1 MSRTVY
7 SVSAFS
13 REVRN
18 LLESRYSEIWLE
30 GEISNLATP
39 TSGHAYFSL
48 KDANAQVRCAFF
60 KNRRLRNPLAL
71 QNGLAVIVH
80 AQVSLYESRGDFQLI
95 VNQMEAAGEGELRR
109 RFEAL
114 KRQLDDEGLFDPDL
128 KQVIPQYP
136 ANIAL
141 VTSQTGA
148 ALRDM
153 LTTLHHQYPVVGL
166 RLYPAIVQGSTAPAS
181 LVKALQLVQRDDHCD
196 VVVMGRGGG
205 TLEDLWAFNDEEV
218 VRAIHQCRL
227 PIITGIGHQ
236 TDLTL
241 SDLAADQ
248 YAATP
253 TAAAAA
259 AAPDAKQLGKRLLAI
274 RQRIY
279 RCGLRALERCA
290 QRHDSLSAR
299 VRHPAL
305 VIKQHTQRLD
315 ALHSRLSAA
324 AFTHQRNLKFSLFS
338 SAHRLGACSPLTVIE
353 HARIECNALTRQLRY
368 LGFQL
373 TQKHRNHLQ
382 SLANQLTT
390 LSPRETVARGY
401 AIVRDP
407 VTGTVVTDVSQLH
420 QGARVRAEISR
431 GWFEATVSQLEPA
444 STPESSTE

>member
-1 MSRTVY
+1 
-7 SVSAFS
+7 
-13 REVRN
+13 
-18 LLESRYSEIWLE
+18 
-30 GEISNLATP
+30 
-39 TSGHAYFSL
+39 
-48 KDANAQVRCAFF
+48 
-60 KNRRLRNPLAL
+60 
-71 QNGLAVIVH
+71 
-80 AQVSLYESRGDFQLI
+80 
-95 VNQMEAAGEGELRR
+95 
-109 RFEAL
+109 
-114 KRQLDDEGLFDPDL
+114 
-128 KQVIPQYP
+128 
-136 ANIAL
+136 
-141 VTSQTGA
+141 
-148 ALRDM
+148 M

-181 LVKALQLVQRDDHCD
+181 LVNALQLVQRDDHCD

-205 TLEDLWAFNDEEV
+205 TLEDLWAFNDESV
-218 VRAIHQCRL
+218 VRAIHQCRV

-241 SDLAADQ
+241 SDLVADQ

-259 AAPDAKQLGKRLLAI
+259 AAPDAEQLGQLLLAI

-299 VRHPAL
+299 VRHPAT

-315 ALHSRLSAA
+315 TLHSRLSAA
-324 AFTHQRNLKFSLFS
+324 VLTHQRNLQFSLVS
-338 SAHRLGACSPLTVIE
+338 NAHRLQTCSPLTFIE
-353 HARIECNALTRQLRY
+353 HTRIECNALNRQLRY

-382 SLANQLTT
+382 SLTNQLTT

-420 QGARVRAEISR
+420 RGGRVRAEISR
-431 GWFEATVSQLEPA
+431 GWFEATVSQFESD

>member
-1 MSRTVY
+1 MSRTIY
-7 SVSAFS
+7 SVSTFS

-18 LLESRYSEIWLE
+18 LLESHYSEVWLE

-39 TSGHAYFSL
+39 ASGHAYFSL

-60 KNRRLRNPLAL
+60 KNRLLRNRLTL
-71 QNGLAVIVH
+71 QNGLAVVVH

-95 VNQMEAAGEGELRR
+95 INQIETAGEGELRR

-114 KRQLDDEGLFDPDL
+114 KRQLDDEGLFDSKL
-128 KQVIPQYP
+128 KKPIPKYP

-141 VTSQTGA
+141 VTSETGA

-153 LTTLHHQYPVVGL
+153 LTTLRHQYPLVGL

-181 LVKALQLVQRDDHCD
+181 LVKALRLVQRDDHCD
-196 VVVMGRGGG
+196 VVVIGRGGG
-205 TLEDLWAFNDEEV
+205 TLEDLWAFNDESV
-218 VRAIHQCRL
+218 VRAIRQCRL
-227 PIITGIGHQ
+227 PTITGIGHQ

-259 AAPDAKQLGKRLLAI
+259 AAPNGEQLAQLLIAI

-279 RCGLRALERCA
+279 RCGLRSLEYCA

-299 VRHPAL
+299 VRHPSL

-324 AFTHQRNLKFSLFS
+324 ILTHQRNLKFSLFS
-338 SAHRLGACSPLTVIE
+338 SIHRLETCSPLICIE
-353 HARIECNALTRQLRY
+353 HTQIKCNALNRQLRY

-373 TQKHRNHLQ
+373 TQKPRNQLQ

-407 VTGTVVTDVSQLH
+407 VTGNVVTDASQLH
-420 QGARVRAEISR
+420 RGARVQTEISR
-431 GWFEATVSQLEPA
+431 GWFEATVTKLQSA
-444 STPESSTE
+444 STSDSSTE

>member
-1 MSRTVY
+1 MSRTIY

-18 LLESRYSEIWLE
+18 LLESHYSEVWLE

-39 TSGHAYFSL
+39 ASGHAYFSL

-60 KNRRLRNPLAL
+60 KNRLLRNRLTL
-71 QNGLAVIVH
+71 QNGLAVVVH

-95 VNQMEAAGEGELRR
+95 INQIETAGEGELRR

-114 KRQLDDEGLFDPDL
+114 KRQLDGEGLFDSKL
-128 KQVIPQYP
+128 KKPIPKYP

-141 VTSQTGA
+141 VTSETGA

-153 LTTLHHQYPVVGL
+153 LTTLRHQCPVVGL
-166 RLYPAIVQGSTAPAS
+166 RLYPAIVQGNTAPAS
-181 LVKALQLVQRDDHCD
+181 LVKALRLVQRDDHCD
-196 VVVMGRGGG
+196 VIVMGRGGG
-205 TLEDLWAFNDEEV
+205 TLEDLWAFNDESV
-218 VRAIHQCRL
+218 VRAIRQCRL
-227 PIITGIGHQ
+227 PTITGIGHQ

-259 AAPDAKQLGKRLLAI
+259 AAPNGEQLAQLLIAI

-279 RCGLRALERCA
+279 RCGLRSLEYCA

-299 VRHPAL
+299 VRHPSLA
-305 VIKQHTQRLD
+305 IKQHTQRLD

-324 AFTHQRNLKFSLFS
+324 IVTHQRNLQFSLS
-338 SAHRLGACSPLTVIE
+338 SSMHRLETCSPLICIE
-353 HARIECNALTRQLRY
+353 NTQIKCHALHRQLRY
-368 LGFQL
+368 LGLQL
-373 TQKHRNHLQ
+373 TQKHRNQLQ

-407 VTGTVVTDVSQLH
+407 VTGTVVTDASQLH
-420 QGARVRAEISR
+420 RRARVQAELSR
-431 GWFEATVSQLEPA
+431 GWFEATVTELQSA
-444 STPESSTE
+444 GTPDSSTE

>member
-1 MSRTVY
+1 MSRTIY
-7 SVSAFS
+7 SVSTFS

-18 LLESRYSEIWLE
+18 LLESHYSEVWLE

-39 TSGHAYFSL
+39 ASGHAYFSL

-60 KNRRLRNPLAL
+60 KNRLLRNRLTL
-71 QNGLAVIVH
+71 QNGLAVVVH

-95 VNQMEAAGEGELRR
+95 INQIETAGEGELRR

-114 KRQLDDEGLFDPDL
+114 KRQLDDEGLFDSKL
-128 KQVIPQYP
+128 KKPIPKYP

-141 VTSQTGA
+141 VTSETGA

-153 LTTLHHQYPVVGL
+153 LTTLRHQYPLVGL

-181 LVKALQLVQRDDHCD
+181 LVKALRLVQRDDHCN
-196 VVVMGRGGG
+196 VVVIGRGGG
-205 TLEDLWAFNDEEV
+205 TLEDLWAFNDESV
-218 VRAIHQCRL
+218 VRAIRQCRL
-227 PIITGIGHQ
+227 PTITGIGHQ

-259 AAPDAKQLGKRLLAI
+259 AAPNGEQLAQLLIAI

-279 RCGLRALERCA
+279 RCGLRSLEYCA

-299 VRHPAL
+299 VRHPSL

-324 AFTHQRNLKFSLFS
+324 ILTHQRNLKFSLFS
-338 SAHRLGACSPLTVIE
+338 TIHRLETCSPLICIE
-353 HARIECNALTRQLRY
+353 HTQIKCNALHRQLRY

-373 TQKHRNHLQ
+373 TQKPRNQLQ

-407 VTGTVVTDVSQLH
+407 VTGTVVTDASQLH
-420 QGARVRAEISR
+420 RGARVQTEISR
-431 GWFEATVSQLEPA
+431 GWFEATVTKLQSA
-444 STPESSTE
+444 STSDSSTE

>member
-1 MSRTVY
+1 MSRTIY

-18 LLESRYSEIWLE
+18 LLESHYSEVWLE

-39 TSGHAYFSL
+39 ASGHAYFSL

-60 KNRRLRNPLAL
+60 KNRLLRNRLNL
-71 QNGLAVIVH
+71 QNGLAVVVH

-95 VNQMEAAGEGELRR
+95 INQIETAGEGELRR

-114 KRQLDDEGLFDPDL
+114 KRQLDSEGLFDPQL
-128 KQVIPQYP
+128 KKPIPKYP

-141 VTSQTGA
+141 VTSETGA

-153 LTTLHHQYPVVGL
+153 LTTLHHQYPVAGL

-181 LVKALQLVQRDDHCD
+181 LVKALRLVQRDDHCD
-196 VVVMGRGGG
+196 VIVMGRGGG
-205 TLEDLWAFNDEEV
+205 TLEDLWAFNDESV
-218 VRAIHQCRL
+218 VRAIRQCRL
-227 PIITGIGHQ
+227 PTITGIGHQ

-259 AAPDAKQLGKRLLAI
+259 AAPNGEQLAQLLIAI

-279 RCGLRALERCA
+279 RSGLRSLEYCA

-299 VRHPAL
+299 VRHPSL

-315 ALHSRLSAA
+315 TLHSRLSAA
-324 AFTHQRNLKFSLFS
+324 IVTHQRSLKFSLFS
-338 SAHRLGACSPLTVIE
+338 TIHRLETCSPLICIE
-353 HARIECNALTRQLRY
+353 HTQIKCNALNRQLRY
-368 LGFQL
+368 LGIQL
-373 TQKHRNHLQ
+373 THKHRNHLQ

-407 VTGTVVTDVSQLH
+407 VTGTVVTDASQLH
-420 QGARVRAEISR
+420 RGARVQTEISR
-431 GWFEATVSQLEPA
+431 GWFEATVTELQSA
-444 STPESSTE
+444 GTPDSSTE

>member
-1 MSRTVY
+1 MSRTIY
-7 SVSAFS
+7 SVSTFS

-18 LLESRYSEIWLE
+18 LLESHYSEVWLE

-39 TSGHAYFSL
+39 ASGHAYFSL

-60 KNRRLRNPLAL
+60 KNRLLRNRLTL
-71 QNGLAVIVH
+71 QNGLAVVVH

-95 VNQMEAAGEGELRR
+95 INQIETAGEGELRR

-114 KRQLDDEGLFDPDL
+114 KRQLDDEGLFDSKL
-128 KQVIPQYP
+128 KKPIPKYP

-141 VTSQTGA
+141 VTSETGA

-153 LTTLHHQYPVVGL
+153 LTTLRHQYPLVGL
-166 RLYPAIVQGSTAPAS
+166 RLYPAIVQGSTAPTS
-181 LVKALQLVQRDDHCD
+181 LVKALRLVQRDDHCD
-196 VVVMGRGGG
+196 VVVIGRGGG
-205 TLEDLWAFNDEEV
+205 TLEDLWAFNDESV
-218 VRAIHQCRL
+218 VRAIRQCRL
-227 PIITGIGHQ
+227 PTITGIGHQ

-259 AAPDAKQLGKRLLAI
+259 AAPNGEQLAQLLIAI

-279 RCGLRALERCA
+279 RCGLRSLEYCA

-299 VRHPAL
+299 VRHPSL

-324 AFTHQRNLKFSLFS
+324 ILTHQRNLKFSLFS
-338 SAHRLGACSPLTVIE
+338 SIHRLETCSPLICIE
-353 HARIECNALTRQLRY
+353 HTQIKCNALNRQLRY

-373 TQKHRNHLQ
+373 TQKPRNQLQ

-407 VTGTVVTDVSQLH
+407 VTGDVVTDASQLH
-420 QGARVRAEISR
+420 RGARVQTEISR
-431 GWFEATVSQLEPA
+431 GWFEATVTKLQSA
-444 STPESSTE
+444 STSDSSTE

>member
-1 MSRTVY
+1 MSRTIY

-18 LLESRYSEIWLE
+18 LLESHYSEIWLE

-39 TSGHAYFSL
+39 ASGHAYFSL

-60 KNRRLRNPLAL
+60 KNRLLRNRLTL
-71 QNGLAVIVH
+71 QNGLAVVVH

-95 VNQMEAAGEGELRR
+95 INQIETAGEGELRR

-114 KRQLDDEGLFDPDL
+114 KRQLDDEGLFDSKL
-128 KQVIPQYP
+128 KKPIPKYP

-141 VTSQTGA
+141 VTSETGA

-153 LTTLHHQYPVVGL
+153 LTTLRHQYPLVGL

-181 LVKALQLVQRDDHCD
+181 LVKALRLVQRDDHCD
-196 VVVMGRGGG
+196 VVVIGRGGG
-205 TLEDLWAFNDEEV
+205 TLEDLWAFNDESV
-218 VRAIHQCRL
+218 VRAIRQCRL
-227 PIITGIGHQ
+227 PTITGIGHQ

-259 AAPDAKQLGKRLLAI
+259 AAPNGEQLAQLLIAI

-279 RCGLRALERCA
+279 RCGLRSLEYCA

-299 VRHPAL
+299 VRHPSL

-324 AFTHQRNLKFSLFS
+324 ILTHQRNLKFSLFS
-338 SAHRLGACSPLTVIE
+338 TIHRLETCSPLICIE
-353 HARIECNALTRQLRY
+353 HTQIKCNALHRQLRY

-373 TQKHRNHLQ
+373 TQKPRNQLQ

-407 VTGTVVTDVSQLH
+407 VTGDVVTDASQLH
-420 QGARVRAEISR
+420 RGARVQTEISR
-431 GWFEATVSQLEPA
+431 GWFEATVTKLQSA
-444 STPESSTE
+444 STSDSSTE